1 MFNKFLILLLILI
14 NFSPNLNGSEKK
26 LIINRLIDT
35 KNITFDFKQHTNK
48 KKEFGKCILVFDNK
62 LKCNYNDS
70 TQKEILVNGKTF
82 VVSQKRYDKVYFY
95 PISNTPFVKILNKS
109 NLINL
114 IQKSNYKLTNNI
126 ELIYTDKNNKRI
138 TTFFDKK
145 NYNFMGWKVSD
156 SLQNNIFFSLKIKS
170 INSEFD
176 PKIFK
181 IPLSN

>member
-1 MFNKFLILLLILI
+1 M
-14 NFSPNLNGSEKK
+14 
-26 LIINRLIDT
+26 
-35 KNITFDFKQHTNK
+35 
-48 KKEFGKCILVFDNK
+48 
-62 LKCNYNDS
+62 
-70 TQKEILVNGKTF
+70 VNGKTF

-156 SLQNNIFFSLKIKS
+156 SLQNNIFFSLKINS

-181 IPLSN
+181 IPLPN